1 MRTEHRDE
9 IDPRLRN
16 SRNIMSQDE
25 VTGEEC
31 YGKDD
36 SRSVRISGEDV
47 SASN

>member
-1 MRTEHRDE
+1 
-9 IDPRLRN
+9 
-16 SRNIMSQDE
+16 MSQDE

-31 YGKDD
+31 YGEDD